1 MVTTCIVFSSTES
14 NPLVEK
20 KVLLVVDFKSL
31 AEYSCLQCYR
41 RPVETQPKASRNS
54 VKKGT
59 QVVKPDTGKLWT
71 ITEVAKET
79 SLHNSEVAGV
89 LIGLGIRPRRA
100 GSSLVISQ
108 EELKRVKQ
116 QVEASRRT
124 QPA

>member
-1 MVTTCIVFSSTES
+1 M
-14 NPLVEK
+14 
-20 KVLLVVDFKSL
+20 
-31 AEYSCLQCYR
+31 
-41 RPVETQPKASRNS
+41 
-54 VKKGT
+54 
-59 QVVKPDTGKLWT
+59 VKPDTGKLWT